1 VYFSKQ
7 SYENK
12 LDKGVQI
19 SGIINFSGPV
29 DGLDVVE
36 KVFMDSEMPLMK
48 DRNALFPSSEGYASK
63 ALISKYTNYISR

>member
-1 VYFSKQ
+1 MK
-7 SYENK
+7 K

-36 KVFMDSEMPLMK
+36 KCLWSEVPLMK
-48 DRNALFPSSEGYASK
+48 DLGNAFLLVKDMLKSTDF
-63 ALISKYTNYISR
+63 